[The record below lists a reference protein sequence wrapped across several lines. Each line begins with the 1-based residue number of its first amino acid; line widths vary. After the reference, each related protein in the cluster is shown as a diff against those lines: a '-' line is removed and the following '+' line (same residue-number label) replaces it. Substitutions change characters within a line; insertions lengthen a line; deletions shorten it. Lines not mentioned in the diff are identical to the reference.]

1 MGVEVAREGSI
12 SRINDHL
19 TRHMEAYKYLVP
31 NTARVQRAYAKL
43 CVVYDIGELL
53 RKQKPKQVPARP
65 TWTQGF
71 VMLRDKMFR
80 IDWKID
86 SSMETFI
93 CSPHQCLQE

>member
-65 TWTQGF
+65 VLPGHKG
-71 VMLRDKMFR
+71 L
-80 IDWKID
+80 
-86 SSMETFI
+86 
-93 CSPHQCLQE
+93 